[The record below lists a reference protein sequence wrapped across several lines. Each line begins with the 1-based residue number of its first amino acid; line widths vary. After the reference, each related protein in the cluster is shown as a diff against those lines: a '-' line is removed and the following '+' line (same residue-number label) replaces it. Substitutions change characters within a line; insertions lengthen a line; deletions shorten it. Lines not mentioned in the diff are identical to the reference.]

1 MARAEEARL
10 ARALETPVHR
20 GDRYVAFGDLT
31 VEDVRAQAAALREVG
46 GWGPLARVAKV
57 ALAWS
62 GLAGAMDRAGA
73 ARVAELDGGEVV
85 TWGERTWVIPP
96 PEGMI

>member
-1 MARAEEARL
+1 MAAEEEARL

-20 GDRYVAFGDLT
+20 GDRYVAFGELT
-31 VEDVRAQAAALREVG
+31 AGDVRAQAAELREVG

-57 ALAWS
+57 ALAWR
-62 GLAGAMDRAGA
+62 GLADAMDRAGA
-73 ARVAELDGGEVV
+73 ARVAELDGSEVV
-85 TWGERTWVIPP
+85 RWGERTWVIPP